1 MELVYAALLLHEAG
15 EDITEEN
22 LEGVLDGAGI
32 DVDASEIK
40 AAVAA
45 LEDVDLDEAMEQPAA
60 AAAPAPSGGAETGA
74 EAPQDAGEEEDA
86 EEAAEEEQ
94 ADEEAEE
101 AAEEGLGQLF

>member
-15 EDITEEN
+15 EDVTEEN
-22 LEGVLDGAGI
+22 LENVLDGAGV
-32 DVDASEIK
+32 DVDSSQVK

-60 AAAPAPSGGAETGA
+60 AAAAAPADTGGEAAAEPA
-74 EAPQDAGEEEDA
+74 EEEAAGEEEPADA
-86 EEAAEEEQ
+86 EEP
-94 ADEEAEE
+94 DEEAEE

>member
-15 EDITEEN
+15 KDVNEEN
-22 LEGVLDGAGI
+22 LGNVLEGAGI
-32 DVDASEIK
+32 EVDDSQVK

-45 LEDVDLDEAMEQPAA
+45 LEDVDLDEAMSQPVAA
-60 AAAPAPSGGAETGA
+60 PAAAPAEAA
-74 EAPQDAGEEEDA
+74 EAEETEEE
-86 EEAAEEEQ
+86 EEAEEEQ

>member
-15 EDITEEN
+15 KDVTEEN

-32 DVDASEIK
+32 DVDASQVK

-45 LEDVDLDEAMEQPAA
+45 LEDVDLEEAMAQPAA
-60 AAAPAPSGGAETGA
+60 GAAPAAAPADTG
-74 EAPQDAGEEEDA
+74 GEEGGEA
-86 EEAAEEEQ
+86 AEEEAEEEAAEEEQ

>member
-15 EDITEEN
+15 QEINEDN
-22 LEGVLDGAGI
+22 LGNVLDGAGI
-32 DVDASEIK
+32 EIDSSQVK

-45 LEDVDLDEAMEQPAA
+45 LEDVDLDEAMSQPAA
-60 AAAPAPSGGAETGA
+60 APAAAPAEAGGEAE
-74 EAPQDAGEEEDA
+74 A
-86 EEAAEEEQ
+86 EEAAEEEEAEEEE

>member
-15 EDITEEN
+15 KEVNEDN
-22 LEGVLDGAGI
+22 LSGVLEGAGVE
-32 DVDASEIK
+32 VDSSQVK

-45 LEDVDLDEAMEQPAA
+45 LEDVDLDKAMSQPAA
-60 AAAPAPSGGAETGA
+60 APAAAPADTGGEAA
-74 EAPQDAGEEEDA
+74 EAEEEEA
-86 EEAAEEEQ
+86 EEAEEEQ

>member
-15 EDITEEN
+15 KDVTEEN
-22 LEGVLDGAGI
+22 LEGVLDGADI
-32 DVDASEIK
+32 EVDASEVK

-60 AAAPAPSGGAETGA
+60 APAPAASGAADTGGDAAE
-74 EAPQDAGEEEDA
+74 EAGEEA
-86 EEAAEEEQ
+86 EEEDAAEEEQ